1 MARSVLILLLLCNY
15 LLVVGAGLVNR
26 PEAPR
31 YSAAH
36 PYVHSVTCQP
46 QNYLRLD
53 CFGTCNGDQHA
64 LDKATKP
71 LTPQQVLTMVKGID
85 LHCLEE
91 SPLVLREPRYRCL
104 VAYAVTPTPGI
115 PGGFPGALYSPPR
128 RG

>member
-1 MARSVLILLLLCNY
+1 MLRSWLILLLLCNY

-31 YSAAH
+31 YTAAH
-36 PYVHSVTCQP
+36 PYVHSHACQQ

-64 LDKATKP
+64 LDK
-71 LTPQQVLTMVKGID
+71 QQKAPTSQQLLTMSKGID
-85 LHCLEE
+85 LHCLTTPILI
-91 SPLVLREPRYRCL
+91 SRPRFGRLPLVAAEL
-104 VAYAVTPTPGI
+104 VQPLAT
-115 PGGFPGALYSPPR
+115 GFGTRLDFPPR